1 MITDVLKNSVE
12 EDLTEV
18 RKCKVKILI
27 LQNKNEELCQ
37 QNNAEIKRPNDEIEN
52 RLITSESMLKRYIFS
67 KLEVDFDDPTIGAE
81 ELKKLWCEGV
91 ATLALEDRKIKTS
104 AGSVTYK
111 VMPDS
116 WEYIDSDIIEWCKHE
131 GLPYYHTI
139 EVLKKMDLKTAVLN
153 GEIDLKD
160 VPGLTVTTQE
170 PKFNYKLN
178 SGGELL

>member
-1 MITDVLKNSVE
+1 MLQEKNNE
-12 EDLTEV
+12 L
-18 RKCKVKILI
+18 CKA
-27 LQNKNEELCQ
+27 NNEE
-37 QNNAEIKRPNDEIEN
+37 IKKLKEVIEN
-52 RLITSESMLKRYIFS
+52 RLAT
-67 KLEVDFDDPTIGAE
+67 AE
-81 ELKKLWCEGV
+81 DSLKKSGE
-91 ATLALEDRKIKTS
+91 RKIDTP
-104 AGSVTYK
+104 AGWCAYRA
-111 VMPDS
+111 MPDS